1 MIIHLVPE
9 YARLIKA
16 FGMGCSLRT
25 TSNKCIII
33 LSKPAFIDS
42 IMPDTQFCV
51 YIMTDEGHSLL
62 YTGRTGNLKQR
73 VAQHRTGNGGVTTRR
88 HNLVRLVYYEAVD
101 DSLAAKQRERQI
113 KRSSKKKR
121 LSLIEE
127 MNPEWLDLYDRL

>member
-1 MIIHLVPE
+1 
-9 YARLIKA
+9 
-16 FGMGCSLRT
+16 
-25 TSNKCIII
+25 
-33 LSKPAFIDS
+33 
-42 IMPDTQFCV
+42 MPDTQFCV